1 MFKDAIKVNY
11 IKTWNEEETMTRW
24 CWFCL
29 EVVSEHSK
37 LQEGRELLVC
47 MDLNDAIKPP
57 VDRSDL

>member
-1 MFKDAIKVNY
+1 
-11 IKTWNEEETMTRW
+11 MTRW

-57 VDRSDL
+57 IDRSDL